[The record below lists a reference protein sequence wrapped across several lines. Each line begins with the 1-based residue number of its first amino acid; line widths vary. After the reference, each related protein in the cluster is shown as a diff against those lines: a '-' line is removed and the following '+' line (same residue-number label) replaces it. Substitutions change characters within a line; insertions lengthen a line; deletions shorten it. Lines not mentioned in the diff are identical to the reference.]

1 MSANELMGWG
11 LMNLWSKG
19 KEGAYIV
26 CHRSKPATFPI
37 LFPHGQG
44 GIVVN
49 QPVAI
54 LHYHDRQFQTYEIT
68 KEISD
73 PAVHMLQSYVQ
84 TTSGQVI
91 GSDTSAVVD
100 NYLSHPPSLWIII
113 NLCNLH
119 DPIAQ
124 VFTGEKIDIDAF
136 EAAMG
141 PNKDTRAKNIAD
153 DPYAAA
159 KSFHFIIQ
167 VILHM
172 LFGIHVTPYCVKS
185 SKGIFGWVRSYFGA
199 MRWRC
204 Y

>member
-1 MSANELMGWG
+1 
-11 LMNLWSKG
+11 
-19 KEGAYIV
+19 
-26 CHRSKPATFPI
+26 
-37 LFPHGQG
+37 
-44 GIVVN
+44 
-49 QPVAI
+49 
-54 LHYHDRQFQTYEIT
+54 
-68 KEISD
+68 
-73 PAVHMLQSYVQ
+73 
-84 TTSGQVI
+84 
-91 GSDTSAVVD
+91 

-153 DPYAAA
+153 DPYATA

-199 MRWRC
+199 VE
-204 Y
+204 